1 MSIGDAPT
9 EENTPFAA
17 NGPTS
22 QSLRVGFRTSQTW
35 SVGLSPVGWA
45 RYANGPASAIANSIV
60 DASTHPA
67 FKIFTAIPEIIA
79 ATPDDADAVV
89 RQIDT
94 FLCQIDSPRSP
105 HEEKV
110 IAMHEALR
118 DPSVGDVETLSERVG
133 ISRRTLERLAS
144 RFFGFPPKTLLRR
157 QRFLRSLGKFTIEP
171 GRSWSASLDGHYVDQ
186 AHFVREFR
194 AFMEMTP
201 SEYAQMP
208 HPVLGNI
215 FTKRLTE
222 QGAH

>member
-1 MSIGDAPT
+1 
-9 EENTPFAA
+9 
-17 NGPTS
+17 
-22 QSLRVGFRTSQTW
+22 
-35 SVGLSPVGWA
+35 
-45 RYANGPASAIANSIV
+45 
-60 DASTHPA
+60 
-67 FKIFTAIPEIIA
+67 
-79 ATPDDADAVV
+79 
-89 RQIDT
+89 
-94 FLCQIDSPRSP
+94 
-105 HEEKV
+105 
-110 IAMHEALR
+110 MHEALR